1 MVREHMEAQLKRSSA
16 ALPKG
21 LKDREQRLTKMMLFI
36 FGCFLVTYLPG
47 AIVKLVRV
55 QEITNVPGARISC
68 FPLVDETRVDY

>member
-36 FGCFLVTYLPG
+36 FGCFLITYLPG
-47 AIVKLVRV
+47 AIVKLVSLILTFAYGLMQKR
-55 QEITNVPGARISC
+55 
-68 FPLVDETRVDY
+68 L